1 MFRSTLIVSLLA
13 ALGSVVS
20 FLNQL
25 VLARL
30 FGAGEQMDAYLLS
43 VSIPVTFSS
52 LLSGTLGYQL
62 VPALLQEKSVSA
74 SSEPL
79 MNSLLWGL
87 GGIATFVAL
96 LGMTNAEWLIHT
108 LNPNTSAMQLTL
120 PVKLARI
127 VWLFFPLSVLCAI
140 YTAGLHVKG
149 RFAAATILPIAPICG
164 SIIVCLMGHMR
175 WGVETVVWGQLLG
188 YVIML
193 AGLRLAHGDSSIG
206 YNWKG
211 MSGLLGKI
219 PMTGAALIIFSIY
232 PFSDAIWGSRIGPAA
247 VSYFGYAQRLIVGF
261 SGLAVVGAT
270 TVIFPRLARQAA
282 EGKHDSM
289 REDLGLSLRV
299 MLVCMAPAA
308 ALFAVGALPTLQ
320 VLFQRGAFSL
330 ADAHSMSGL
339 LPFMLVGMVA
349 MSCMGL
355 VFKALFARGELRAAV
370 GISVLGAT
378 LYFALSGLL
387 VDKLGI
393 AGVGLA
399 YALSWWL
406 TFGLGIIHIWRGK
419 LDTQTI
425 RNNLVFAIR
434 LMIGVVLT
442 VCIGWLGTQ
451 LMPPDN
457 SAAFVRRL
465 LVLAGTAISAT
476 GFYLVIGNGPLAL
489 NEVRLITQKAH
500 RALIIRP

>member
-1 MFRSTLIVSLLA
+1 MFRSTFIVSLLA

-20 FLNQL
+20 FFNQL

-62 VPALLQEKSVSA
+62 IPALLQEKSASA

-87 GGIATFVAL
+87 GGIAGFVAL
-96 LGMTNAEWLIHT
+96 LGMTNAEWFILT
-108 LNPNTSAMQLTL
+108 LNPNASAMQLIL

-164 SIIVCLMGHMR
+164 SIIACLMGHIR

-188 YVIML
+188 HVIML
-193 AGLRLAHGDSSIG
+193 AGLRLAHGDTSIG

-247 VSYFGYAQRLIVGF
+247 VSYLGYAQRLIVGF
-261 SGLAVVGAT
+261 SGLAIVGAT
-270 TVIFPRLARQAA
+270 TVIFPRLAKLAI

-289 REDLGLSLRV
+289 REELGVSIRL
-299 MLVCMAPAA
+299 MLVFIAPAA
-308 ALFAVGALPTLQ
+308 ALIAVVALPLLQ
-320 VLFQRGAFSL
+320 LLFQRGAFSL
-330 ADAHSMSGL
+330 ADVRILADL
-339 LPFMLVGMVA
+339 LHFMLIGMVA

-355 VFKALFARGELRAAV
+355 IFKALFARGELRAAMR
-370 GISVLGAT
+370 ISVLGAA
-378 LYFALSGLL
+378 LYFVLSGLL
-387 VDKLGI
+387 VDKLGV
-393 AGVGLA
+393 AGIGLA
-399 YALSWWL
+399 YALSWCL
-406 TFGLGIIHIWRGK
+406 AFGLGIFHIWQGK
-419 LDTQTI
+419 LDSQTI
-425 RNNLVFAIR
+425 RETLGFAIR
-434 LMIGVVLT
+434 LMIGVLLT
-442 VCIGWLGTQ
+442 VCIGLIGAKLLPQ
-451 LMPPDN
+451 DD
-457 SAAFVRRL
+457 SVDFVRRL
-465 LVLAGTAISAT
+465 FVLVGTAISAI
-476 GFYLVIGNGPLAL
+476 GFYLVIGNGQLGL
-489 NEVRLITQKAH
+489 YEVRLINQKFVS
-500 RALIIRP
+500 LINRP